1 MSPLVF
7 CPFVLLLLSN
17 VVMNSH
23 ARRENGSCV
32 ATFLEEA
39 GISSVK
45 AADYEAKYA
54 QQGLQA
60 DNIASTRRAL
70 VPVIGISNPSDV
82 VQLLHC
88 FSVPNTSCATYRFC
102 SGKGQCVL
110 KPSTTPSYECS
121 CQAGYYGD
129 ECQNDM
135 CLEDGSDSTCQ
146 NGGTCFRIS
155 AAPFYRC
162 KCAENYVG
170 ERCER
175 AKDHCS
181 PHNPCAHGG
190 RCRSLKAD
198 FLCECPRGHVGRTCQ
213 DHLLTRQEMDK
224 SFETL
229 ERALLHRMDS
239 LESRLLNQGEKTSE
253 ATTFTEEFTSVPT
266 TSSSPAS
273 TPSVQAAVTLTT
285 LRFVEESGNWYRAKE
300 RCASLGG
307 VLAVPRNAS
316 EQDIL
321 RRLTGHTRSS
331 YYRYMYV
338 WLGASDLEEMG
349 IWRRVA
355 DNVTL
360 DYISWA
366 RSQPNNDNERCL
378 AHRHENGPATEYNG
392 WYDRPCGGS
401 PHLLNGDVGFL
412 CRLP

>member
-146 NGGTCFRIS
+146 NGGTCIRIS
-155 AAPFYRC
+155 AAPFYLC
-162 KCAENYVG
+162 QCPANYG
-170 ERCER
+170 GDRCET
-175 AKDHCS
+175 AKDHCRH
-181 PHNPCAHGG
+181 HNRILEEFGTLRRAIWL
-190 RCRSLKAD
+190 R
-198 FLCECPRGHVGRTCQ
+198 
-213 DHLLTRQEMDK
+213 MD
-224 SFETL
+224 TL
-229 ERALLHRMDS
+229 ER
-239 LESRLLNQGEKTSE
+239 RLLSQGEKTLGGTAVTQE
-253 ATTFTEEFTSVPT
+253 HTSVT
-266 TSSSPAS
+266 TTLSSPAS
-273 TPSVQAAVTLTT
+273 STTSVMAEVTPTK
-285 LRFVEESGNWYRAKE
+285 LRFVEQPGNWYTAKE
-300 RCASLGG
+300 TCASLGG